1 MSFHKHCPN
10 CGMIMSYLAGG
21 FFCVICDRTAL
32 INFGGDP
39 NVIESFPTQEVEE
52 ESKEVE

>member
-10 CGMIMSYLAGG
+10 CGMMMSYLAGG

-39 NVIESFPTQEVEE
+39 NVIEPFPTQELVEE
-52 ESKEVE
+52 E